1 LGITTDRR
9 KHRRHKYEAVISHD
23 ILSQEATP
31 AGKMYNFSKTGLYF
45 ESKHSFYPMEEIFVE
60 LIDLPKSPDM
70 GFELV
75 FDVEI
80 VWRIKLEDSSFQYG
94 YGARFKYANESFEK
108 AIGVAKYEKQRY
120 PQPVSE
126 DADDSREYPRQR
138 YHKSLIF
145 NYQNKIYRGL
155 VTNISRSGAFI
166 KTRGKFSLGQH
177 IQFVITGKKIRYK
190 VKLMGWIVRLSPNGF
205 GVSFDRR
212 SGAERRYDID
222 RRIGTDRRSRI
233 KHQDPDKKGR

>member
-1 LGITTDRR
+1 
-9 KHRRHKYEAVISHD
+9 
-23 ILSQEATP
+23 
-31 AGKMYNFSKTGLYF
+31 
-45 ESKHSFYPMEEIFVE
+45 MEEIFVE

-70 GFELV
+70 DFELV

-94 YGARFKYANESFEK
+94 YGARFKYADESFEK
-108 AIGVAKYEKQRY
+108 AIGVAKYEKQRF
-120 PQPVSE
+120 PQLVLK
-126 DADDSREYPRQR
+126 DANDSREYPRQR
-138 YHKSLIF
+138 SNKSLAF

-155 VTNISRSGAFI
+155 VTDISRCGAFI

-177 IQFVITGKKIRYK
+177 IQFVITGSKIRYK
-190 VKLMGWIVRLSPNGF
+190 VKLRGWIVRLSPKGF

-222 RRIGTDRRSRI
+222 RRIGTDRRQRI
-233 KHQDPDKKGR
+233 RPRDPNKRGP